1 MTELTMKQ
9 MRKHAGEVSEFLK
22 ILANENR
29 LLVLCTL
36 LEGEKSVGEINAQI
50 DLSASALSQ
59 HLAWLR
65 EAKLVTTRR
74 ESQTIYYQLVDER
87 VSDVML
93 VLKKTF
99 CE

>member
-1 MTELTMKQ
+1 MAALTTKQ

-36 LEGEKSVGEINAQI
+36 LEGEKNVGEINAQI

-74 ESQTIYYQLVDER
+74 EAQTIYYQLVDQR
-87 VSDVML
+87 VSEVMM

>member
-1 MTELTMKQ
+1 MTALTMKQ

-65 EAKLVTTRR
+65 EARLVSTRR
-74 ESQTIYYQLVDER
+74 ESQTIYYQLVDQR
-87 VSDVML
+87 VSEVML

>member
-1 MTELTMKQ
+1 MTELTTKQ

-74 ESQTIYYQLVDER
+74 ESQTIYYQLVDQR
-87 VSDVML
+87 VSEVMM
-93 VLKKTF
+93 VLKKIF

>member
-1 MTELTMKQ
+1 MVELSTKQ

-29 LLVLCTL
+29 LMLLCAL
-36 LEGEKSVGEINAQI
+36 LEGEKSVGQLNEQVDI
-50 DLSASALSQ
+50 SASALSQ

-74 ESQTIYYQLVDER
+74 ESQTIYYQLADKR
-87 VSDVML
+87 VMEVML
-93 VLKKTF
+93 VLKKIF